1 MNIFES
7 EMRDGPPPWEVLA
20 VSPEAPSE
28 EVRRAYLE
36 KLRQYPPD
44 RAPEEFERIRDAYE
58 KLSDPG
64 MRLVGLISKEKPVDS
79 VLNLLD
85 NVKCERAFVGHNAWL
100 AAIKEK

>member
-1 MNIFES
+1 MNILEN
-7 EMRDGPPPWEVLA
+7 EMRDGPPPWEVLGVTA
-20 VSPEAPSE
+20 EATSE

-58 KLSDPG
+58 KLSDSS
-64 MRLVGLISKEKPVDS
+64 MRLVAIIANEKPVDS
-79 VLNLLD
+79 VLYLLD
-85 NVKCERAFVGHNAWL
+85 SVKYERAFVGHNAWL